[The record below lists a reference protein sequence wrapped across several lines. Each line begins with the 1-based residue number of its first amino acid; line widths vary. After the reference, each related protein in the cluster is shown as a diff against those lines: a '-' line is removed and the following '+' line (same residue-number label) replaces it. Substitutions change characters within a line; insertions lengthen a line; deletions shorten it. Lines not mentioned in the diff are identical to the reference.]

1 MVPPEHPVPMALE
14 WTTVWKHVF
23 QVYTSHGPTVIMPSW
38 FMSRD
43 VFYAVGAFDE
53 GGKVCA
59 QMFWLILL
67 SLDIIYFSLI
77 LFMIIQFIMMTKL
90 LYVGFLCFFIKTNKD
105 KKTSI

>member
-59 QMFWLILL
+59 QMFLLILL
-67 SLDIIYFSLI
+67 SFNTFYDHPIHYDDKA
-77 LFMIIQFIMMTKL
+77 FMC
-90 LYVGFLCFFIKTNKD
+90 GFLVFFYQNKQG
-105 KKTSI
+105 